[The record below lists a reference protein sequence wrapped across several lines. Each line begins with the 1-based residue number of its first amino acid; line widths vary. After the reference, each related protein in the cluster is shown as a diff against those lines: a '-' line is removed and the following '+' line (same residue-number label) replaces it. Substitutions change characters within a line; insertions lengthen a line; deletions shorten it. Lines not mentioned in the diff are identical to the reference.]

1 MPTWNR
7 VNSTALTT
15 TQDGIE
21 RNQKLADEH
30 QPVFILIFLSFS
42 LILDL
47 EQAKLV
53 FISPI
58 LQFPGCRS
66 IGTFQGQFFFQSELP
81 LQRYSDKGRFG
92 DSGFFGCVGQPM
104 IEGIADMDLDLA
116 RSI

>member
-21 RNQKLADEH
+21 RNQKLADDIS
-30 QPVFILIFLSFS
+30 QFLFIYSLSLD
-42 LILDL
+42 LILYL

-53 FISPI
+53 LISPI
-58 LQFPGCRS
+58 LQFSCCRFV
-66 IGTFQGQFFFQSELP
+66 GTFQGQLLFQGELP

-92 DSGFFGCVGQPM
+92 DPGFFGSVGQPV
-104 IEGIADMDLDLA
+104 IEGIADVNLDLA
-116 RSI
+116 RSK